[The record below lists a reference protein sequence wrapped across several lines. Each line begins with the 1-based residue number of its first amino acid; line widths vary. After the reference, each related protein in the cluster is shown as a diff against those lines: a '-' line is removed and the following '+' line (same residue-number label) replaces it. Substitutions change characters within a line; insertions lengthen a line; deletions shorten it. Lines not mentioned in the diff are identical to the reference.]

1 MTTPLLLVFWVI
13 SAIMI
18 LAGQKTYRLIVFF
31 GVFSLITSL
40 IYLFLGAPDVAM
52 AEAGISAFATIFLII
67 CVEKYY
73 HRGGVVEEE
82 AEEVVKKKFQIL
94 KYVPAL
100 VFSVFLL
107 ALFVWFVPTSYAFL
121 ELRDKY
127 LRLFMIDIGGENAVT
142 AIYLGYRVYD
152 TLFEA
157 LLLVIAAV
165 AVIHISWYD
174 KSTISFER
182 HSEIETSSMAKFT
195 LRIICPIII
204 LFGLYL
210 IMNGHI
216 SAGGGFLGG
225 LALASFLVCR
235 FLVLGIYDIPISKV
249 MKIEELTFI
258 GIVVFPMLAI
268 FAGFMYVSYELTP
281 LFQTIYLIAMNA
293 FVGMKVA
300 CGFFVI
306 FYRTIAVEGMP
317 ITDAAD
323 PQTVQEG

>member
-1 MTTPLLLVFWVI
+1 MITTEVLLVFWI
-13 SAIMI
+13 ASAALVLI
-18 LAGQKTYRLIVFF
+18 GKKTYRLIICF

-67 CVEKYY
+67 CVEKYF
-73 HRGGVVEEE
+73 HTGT
-82 AEEVVKKKFQIL
+82 AVKSKLDIL
-94 KYVPAL
+94 KFVPAL
-100 VFSVFLL
+100 VLTVFL
-107 ALFVWFVPTSYAFL
+107 FVIFIAFVPSSYAFA
-121 ELRDKY
+121 ELRDMY
-127 LRLFMIDIGGENAVT
+127 LRYFMYDIGGENAVT

-165 AVIHISWYD
+165 AVIHISWHD
-174 KSTISFER
+174 KSSLSFER

-225 LALASFLVCR
+225 LALASFFVCR
-235 FLVLGIYDIPISKV
+235 FFVLGIYDISIKRV
-249 MKIEELTFI
+249 LKIEELTFI
-258 GIVVFPMLAI
+258 GIVVFPVLAI
-268 FAGFMYVSYELTP
+268 FAGLMYVQAEWTP
-281 LFQTIYLIAMNA
+281 LVQTIYLVAMNA

-317 ITDAAD
+317 VAD
-323 PQTVQEG
+323 MVDTGQELKQEV